1 MTRTDSI
8 GDTRSITIVGAG
20 LAGCLLSIYLA
31 RRGFAVEL
39 FERDPDLRTLADGN
53 EGRSINL
60 ALANRGIAALRGV
73 GLQHRVGAIALPM
86 AGRMVHL
93 PGQEPTLLPY
103 GQSSA
108 EVIYSVHRSELN
120 QTLLDAAER
129 TRRVRCHFRQ
139 RLEKLDLTGGVGHFV
154 DESSGREYQL
164 PLGPTIGADGV
175 GSRVRQAIDSVTGGT
190 SRSDLLDHGY
200 REFQIP
206 PEDDGRHALS
216 PGALHIWPRGELM
229 LIALPNTDGSFT
241 ATLFMAR
248 EGGTSFASF
257 KEPAAMARFL
267 KDTFPDVADRLEA
280 PNANQPT
287 VGVLGSLYCDPW
299 HHEGNALVVGDAAH
313 AIVPFHGQ
321 GMNCAFEDVA
331 ELDRCITDST
341 HWSQA
346 FRRFQVRR
354 QDNARAIAE
363 MALENYHEMRSAVAD
378 PGYRLRRALEQA
390 LERRFPERFVPRYSL
405 VMFRQLD
412 YRRAQERGR
421 INLSI
426 LHALTDGIS
435 SLDDVDW
442 ARAEVLVNRSL
453 EPLSPA

>member
-1 MTRTDSI
+1 MAPTDAI
-8 GDTRSITIVGAG
+8 GDTRTITIIGAG
-20 LAGCLLSIYLA
+20 LAGSLLAIYLA
-31 RRGFAVEL
+31 RRGFAVEV
-39 FERDPDLRTLADGN
+39 FERDPDPRTLAEGN

-103 GQSSA
+103 GQTSA
-108 EVIYSVHRSELN
+108 EVIYSVHRAELN
-120 QTLLDAAER
+120 RTLLDAAER

-139 RLEKLDLTGGVGHFV
+139 RLETLDLTAGKAQLV
-154 DESSGREYQL
+154 DESSGRQYEM

-175 GSRVRQAIDSVTGGT
+175 GSRVRQAIESATGGS

-206 PEDDGRHALS
+206 PEDDGQHAMN
-216 PGALHIWPRGELM
+216 PEALHIWPRGELM

-248 EGGTSFASF
+248 EGETSFASL
-257 KEPAAMARFL
+257 EAPSAMTGFL
-267 KDTFPDVADRLEA
+267 EETFPDVASRLEA
-280 PNANQPT
+280 PNASRPT
-287 VGVLGSLYCDPW
+287 VGVLGSLYCEPW
-299 HHEGNALVVGDAAH
+299 HHEGNALLVGDAAH

-331 ELDRCITDST
+331 ELDRCIADST
-341 HWSQA
+341 QWSQA
-346 FRRFQVRR
+346 FRQFQVRR

-378 PGYRLRRALEQA
+378 AAYRLRRALEQA
-390 LERRFPERFVPRYSL
+390 LERRFPSRFVPRYSL
-405 VMFRQLD
+405 VMFRHLD
-412 YRRAQERGR
+412 YARAQQRGR
-421 INLSI
+421 INLRI
-426 LHALTDGIS
+426 LRALTEGIS
-435 SLDDVDW
+435 SLDEVDW
-442 ARAEVLVNRSL
+442 ARAETLVNKLL
-453 EPLSPA
+453 EPLPEA